1 MIILVQR
8 QKQDTGHVGSGK
20 MCIICVD
27 IERDKL
33 TLKEARRN
41 FGEMAVSLGE
51 HAEEVEEMLSKLEIE
66 ESLKEYLK
74 YLEATKDE
82 EPVD

>member
-1 MIILVQR
+1 MTTQVQR

-41 FGEMAVSLGE
+41 FGEMAVSLGD

-66 ESLKEYLK
+66 ESLREYLE
-74 YLEATKDE
+74 YLEETKHN
-82 EPVD
+82 EPID

>member
-1 MIILVQR
+1 
-8 QKQDTGHVGSGK
+8 

-66 ESLKEYLK
+66 ESLKEYLE
-74 YLEATKDE
+74 YLEETKHN
-82 EPVD
+82 EPID

>member
-1 MIILVQR
+1 MTIQDLK
-8 QKQDTGHVGSGK
+8 QKQGTGPVGSGK
-20 MCIICVD
+20 MCIICID

-41 FGEMAVSLGE
+41 FREMAVSLGE

-66 ESLKEYLK
+66 EYLKEYLK